1 MKRPFSLRKL
11 RRALAPGIREIALLL
26 VMVLLSAFIQ
36 SRSGGRFLTPENI
49 ADMLAETAVLAIL
62 AVGMM
67 LVIITGGIDL
77 SVGAVMALAGMTA
90 VTFLKH
96 NNALHPV
103 AVILIAVAIGLG
115 CGLVNGFFVSR
126 IGILP
131 IIATLGMMNIFRGSA
146 YLVSGGGWILQ
157 KDMSKAFMQVAT
169 GTVLGVNNLVF
180 IAALVY
186 AAAFWFT
193 NYVRKGRRIYAV
205 GNSMESARV
214 SGINVRNELLFVYA
228 VMGALAGLG
237 GVLYVC
243 KYAVAQGETAT
254 GYEMNVIAA
263 CVLGGV
269 SISGGTG
276 KVQGVLLG
284 ALLLGILN
292 NALPLIRISPFWQQA
307 IRGLI
312 IIVSVI
318 INALIQRSVTRKALE
333 RREEA

>member
-1 MKRPFSLRKL
+1 MGRM
-11 RRALAPGIREIALLL
+11 RALGRVIAPGIRELALFF
-26 VMVLLSAFIQ
+26 VIVLLSFFIEA
-36 SRSGGRFLTPENI
+36 RSGGCFLTPSNI
-49 ADMLAETAVLAIL
+49 GDMLAETAVLAIL

-77 SVGAVMALAGMTA
+77 SVGAVMALSAMTA
-90 VTFLKH
+90 VTLLKH
-96 NNALHPV
+96 NRDMHPAAVVLTAV
-103 AVILIAVAIGLG
+103 AVGLL
-115 CGLVNGFFVSR
+115 CGLISGFLVSR

-131 IIATLGMMNIFRGSA
+131 IIATLGMMNIFRGTT
-146 YLVSGGGWILQ
+146 YLVSGGGWVLQ
-157 KDMSKAFMQVAT
+157 NDMSKEFMQVAT
-169 GTVLGVNNLVF
+169 GRTLGINNLVF
-180 IAALVY
+180 IAVLVY
-186 AAAFWFT
+186 VAAFLFT
-193 NYVRKGRRIYAV
+193 NYFRPGRRVYAV
-205 GNSMESARV
+205 GNSIESARV
-214 SGINVRNELLFVYA
+214 SGIDVKNTLLFVYA
-228 VMGALAGLG
+228 AMGALAGLG

-243 KYAVAQGETAT
+243 KYAVAQGETAS

-292 NALPLIRISPFWQQA
+292 NALPLINVSPFWQQA

-333 RREEA
+333 RRAEA